1 MASPTSVPRPDQ
13 ISPSTPLLQSDS
25 ASTIGPA
32 SSRASSIR
40 SLSPSRRRHHNGR
53 TSRAAAASARN
64 LSFASALL
72 SSLCAGSITI
82 FSMYGHIFQERLHY
96 TQFEVN
102 GLSSAASIATY
113 MPVPLLGYMCD
124 RVGPAPLSFVSAL
137 FFAAG
142 YGLAAG
148 VYQREAEAPALAD
161 GEDTSALAYWA
172 MIAAFVFIGVG
183 TCSMYMS
190 AVATCAKNFGRGK
203 HRGLALAVPIA
214 AFGLSGMWQ
223 SQLGS
228 RVFYERFSDGTK
240 GDLDVFHFFVFL
252 GILLFAV
259 GCLGTFGL
267 KIVDEEDLIDEAVE
281 ELERSGYLDGSTFL
295 QGSRTADRPG
305 YGAIE
310 QSPLDM
316 ESAGILDPHKA
327 DDTDSGEDENARI
340 KKTWVL
346 NAETRRFLTDHTMW
360 CFALGFF
367 LMIGPGEAF
376 INNLGTV
383 IKTLYPPHLK
393 FVGEPTSAA
402 THVSI
407 VGITSTLARLLT
419 GSLTDLLAP
428 SPQARHVQITSSGT
442 LERKRFSLSRMSFLL
457 FFAVTLSVGLAALAS
472 GWIQNHGERFWVA
485 SGLVGAGYGAVFSL
499 TPIIITVIWGVENFA
514 TNWGIVAMFPA
525 LGATFWGLVYSAVYQ
540 SGVEKAALKQG
551 GEEDQFC
558 YGNGGTES
566 CNRALQ
572 RARQL
577 TNWTS
582 TFPVLFCLS
591 HSTISR
597 TNNSS
602 IVSKRSVEKLYYPNE
617 PHFFRFFV
625 KKFQRRA
632 PLINR
637 GYHFRLHVIDVLV
650 RNFLQDKR
658 PGEEAEGKKKV
669 VVNLGCGS
677 DVLPWQCLMRYP
689 DACRSGEKN
698 GAKFVDVDFPD
709 LIERKKRTV
718 LETPE
723 LLGMLTG
730 VEVPVFAPPVP
741 VPAMGAP
748 TGAATPATAGAD
760 AGAATTTTTESKTA
774 EATSATPSPAQP
786 TTKPKKTPNKP
797 KDKSKA
803 TRAPAPTTA
812 PTGIV
817 LTSDQYVQIGCDLR
831 DLTTLEASLKRAV
844 GGDLSACTFLFV
856 AEVSITYME
865 TPGADAVIQWA
876 STLGDSEFVLLEQ
889 LLPSGPTHPFA
900 STMLSHFHK
909 LNTPIKSVDV
919 YPTVAS
925 QVERFRSRGWGG
937 NGGDARDGDV
947 RVWTLW
953 EAWADAEDTFVNAAD
968 RKRLEE
974 VEPFDEWEEFAL
986 FASHYCV
993 VRARTVARKGEGEEQ
1008 TKKKERGIPNG
1019 RELGVPVE
1027 KVKVRWDDVPGQRG
1041 QRRFA
1046 AGAVLSSPSSSPEKK
1061 EEVKLLNVMGLGTKS
1076 RLQNCDVYGR
1086 KNVNVDGTEEEK
1098 TAVPFTFREGG
1109 PSTRMCH
1116 ALTDLGNSQLLVGGR
1131 ASPSTPLK
1139 DCWLLEKG
1147 NGNEGEWAWKRTHD
1161 LPIPL
1166 YRHCVARLGK
1176 TDMAMLAGGRGVA
1189 DIFSDW
1195 LLYEPK
1201 LGWIRCEIAGDVKP
1215 ISVYGATLACL
1226 RQERDS
1232 FSGVFAGGL
1241 SDDGLIADQL
1251 LAWNL
1256 DVTDSS
1262 KPVVR
1267 FGLLQVKYGAG
1278 GLEEAI
1284 SRQLLTRFGASCL
1297 PRGQTDFLI
1306 LGGVIKDHL
1315 LDLEDEILLCSLNG
1329 TELTITQRLVPE
1341 AANDETA
1348 SHPGPLLLVGTCP
1361 VVTPDD
1367 RRLVIM
1373 GGGATCFSMGT
1384 FWNKGISSLELPLR
1398 AAKENGSA
1406 PTTARGWAHEKT
1418 VDIVPGEPRSLPL
1431 RSQVSD
1437 SVDGDVN
1444 GSVSVRTQ
1452 PVPRVKLETAE
1463 DFARIVRE
1471 GRPVVLEGL
1480 NLGDCV
1486 SKWGDGNY
1494 VAEKIGTDRKVVI
1507 HDSTTPAMD
1516 FTTKNFRYVTTEF
1529 GDFMKRVEKGDRLYL
1544 RALSLDNPTEK
1555 PAVLSD
1561 DFPLLA
1567 TDFVLPPELALVDER
1582 LFSSVLR
1589 VSGPVN
1595 MWLHYDVMANVYC
1608 QIGGSKRMILFP
1620 PSDVEHLSFAPG
1632 ASSSSIDVFSALFG
1646 ESSDSRYLAQVTHA
1660 HEAVVAPGDVLFLP
1674 PLWLH
1679 TATPT
1684 SDSSVAVNVFFRD
1697 LDGGC
1702 YAAGKDVYGNRD
1714 LAAYEKGRLDLTRI
1728 ANSFQKLSAEAREF
1742 YLLRLAD
1749 ELRRKA
1755 KGAH

>member
-1 MASPTSVPRPDQ
+1 MASPTPAPRPDQ
-13 ISPSTPLLQSDS
+13 ISASTPLLQSDS
-25 ASTIGPA
+25 T
-32 SSRASSIR
+32 SSCASSIR
-40 SLSPSRRRHHNGR
+40 SLSPSRRRHRNGR
-53 TSRAAAASARN
+53 TSPAAAASARN

-102 GLSSAASIATY
+102 GLSSAASFATY

-124 RVGPAPLSFVSAL
+124 RVGPGPLSFVSAL

-148 VYQREAEAPALAD
+148 VYKREADGAALGNGAD
-161 GEDTSALAYWA
+161 GEDTGRLAYAA
-172 MIAAFVFIGVG
+172 MITAFVFIGVG

-228 RVFYERFSDGTK
+228 RVFYERFADGTK
-240 GDLDVFHFFVFL
+240 GDLDVFHFFIFL
-252 GILLFAV
+252 GVLLFVV

-295 QGSRTADRPG
+295 QGSWTADRPG

-316 ESAGILDPHKA
+316 ESAGILDPSKPDNDSDSEEE
-327 DDTDSGEDENARI
+327 DDNARI

-407 VGITSTLARLLT
+407 VGITSTLVRLLT

-442 LERKRFSLSRMSFLL
+442 LERKRFSLSRVSFLL
-457 FFAVTLSVGLAALAS
+457 FFAVTLSVGLATLAS

-540 SGVEKAALKQG
+540 SGVEKAASNGQG

-558 YGNGGTES
+558 YGIQKLAT
-566 CNRALQ
+566 NRALHQ
-572 RARQL
+572 ARQL
-577 TNWTS
+577 TNWAS
-582 TFPVLFCLS
+582 TFSFSFAILTQHLS
-591 HSTISR
+591 SH

-650 RNFLQDKR
+650 RNFLQEQRTGDAKGKR
-658 PGEEAEGKKKV
+658 KV

-677 DVLPWQCLMRYP
+677 DVLPWQCLARYP
-689 DACRSGEKN
+689 DACRSGEKD

-723 LLGMLTG
+723 LLGPLTN
-730 VEVPVFAPPVP
+730 VVVPEFAPVP
-741 VPAMGAP
+741 STP
-748 TGAATPATAGAD
+748 AATTTA
-760 AGAATTTTTESKTA
+760 AATTTTTTELKTTA
-774 EATSATPSPAQP
+774 ATASSTSTEAPQ
-786 TTKPKKTPNKP
+786 KPKKSPKP

-803 TRAPAPTTA
+803 ARAPAPTTA

-817 LTSDQYVQIGCDLR
+817 FTSDQYVQIGCDLR
-831 DLTTLEASLKRAV
+831 DLATLQDSLTRAV
-844 GGDLSACTFLFV
+844 GGDLSSCTFLFV

-876 STLGDSEFVLLEQ
+876 SSLGDSEFVLLEQ

-925 QVERFRSRGWGG
+925 QVERFRSRGWGS
-937 NGGDARDGDV
+937 GDV

-953 EAWADAEDTFVNAAD
+953 EAWADAEDTFVNAAE
-968 RKRLEE
+968 RRRLDE

-993 VRARTVARKGEGEEQ
+993 VRARTVARDGQ
-1008 TKKKERGIPNG
+1008 NKKKERGIPNG
-1019 RELGVPVE
+1019 RELGLPVE

-1046 AGAVLSSPSSSPEKK
+1046 AGAVLTSSSPSSEKK

-1086 KNVNVDGTEEEK
+1086 KKVGDADEADGTDEEK

-1116 ALTDLGNSQLLVGGR
+1116 SLTDFGTAQLLVGGR

-1139 DCWLLEKG
+1139 DCWLLEKT
-1147 NGNEGEWAWKRTHD
+1147 NGSESEWAWKRTND

-1166 YRHCVARLGK
+1166 YRHSVTRLGK
-1176 TDMAMLAGGRGVA
+1176 TDMALLAGGRGVA
-1189 DIFSDW
+1189 DIFPDW

-1215 ISVYGATLACL
+1215 TSVYGATLACL
-1226 RQERDS
+1226 RQESDS
-1232 FSGVFAGGL
+1232 FSGVFTGGL

-1256 DVTDSS
+1256 DVSNSS
-1262 KPVVR
+1262 RPVVT
-1267 FGLLQVKYGAG
+1267 FVPLQVKSGDDG
-1278 GLEEAI
+1278 REEAL
-1284 SRQLLTRFGASCL
+1284 SRLLLTRFGASCL
-1297 PRGQTDFLI
+1297 PQSRTDFLVF
-1306 LGGVIKDHL
+1306 GGVIKDHL
-1315 LDLEDEILLCSLNG
+1315 LDMEDEILLCSLKG
-1329 TELTITQRLVPE
+1329 DGELTITRRLVPE
-1341 AANDETA
+1341 AANA
-1348 SHPGPLLLVGTCP
+1348 KSPSHPGPLLLVGTSP

-1367 RRLVIM
+1367 GSLMIV

-1384 FWNKGISSLELPLR
+1384 FWNKGISTLELALP
-1398 AAKENGSA
+1398 AAVENEASPIPA
-1406 PTTARGWAHEKT
+1406 YGWVHEKT
-1418 VDIVPGEPRSLPL
+1418 VDIIPGEPRSLPL
-1431 RSQVSD
+1431 RNQAPN
-1437 SVDGDVN
+1437 GAEGNAN
-1444 GSVSVRTQ
+1444 GSVSVRIQ
-1452 PVPRVKLETAE
+1452 PIPRVRLENAE

-1486 SKWGDGNY
+1486 SQWGNGDY
-1494 VAEKIGTDRKVVI
+1494 VAKKVGTDRKVVI
-1507 HDSTTPAMD
+1507 HESTTPAMD

-1529 GDFMKRVEKGDRLYL
+1529 GDFMRRVEKGDRLYL
-1544 RALSLDNPTEK
+1544 RALSTDKPTEK

-1561 DFPLLA
+1561 DFPSLA
-1567 TDFVLPPELALVDER
+1567 TDFVLPPELALVGDR

-1620 PSDVEHLSFAPG
+1620 PSDVEHLGFAPG
-1632 ASSSSIDVFSALFG
+1632 ASSSSIDVFSTLFG
-1646 ESSDSRYLAQVTHA
+1646 ESSDSRYLAQVTHP
-1660 HEAVVAPGDVLFLP
+1660 HEAVMTPGDVLFLP

-1684 SDSSVAVNVFFRD
+1684 SDSSIAVNVFFRD
-1697 LDGGC
+1697 LEGGC

-1714 LAAYEKGRLDLTRI
+1714 LAAYEKGRTDLTRI
-1728 ANSFQKLSAEAREF
+1728 ANSFQKLPAEAREF

-1755 KGAH
+1755 KGAQ

>member
-1 MASPTSVPRPDQ
+1 MGTTEEAIPGIVEEPATEAGPAKTTYTSNKKQKKPKSGTDEK
-13 ISPSTPLLQSDS
+13 
-25 ASTIGPA
+25 STI
-32 SSRASSIR
+32 
-40 SLSPSRRRHHNGR
+40 HHE
-53 TSRAAAASARN
+53 
-64 LSFASALL
+64 
-72 SSLCAGSITI
+72 
-82 FSMYGHIFQERLHY
+82 H
-96 TQFEVN
+96 
-102 GLSSAASIATY
+102 
-113 MPVPLLGYMCD
+113 
-124 RVGPAPLSFVSAL
+124 
-137 FFAAG
+137 
-142 YGLAAG
+142 
-148 VYQREAEAPALAD
+148 
-161 GEDTSALAYWA
+161 
-172 MIAAFVFIGVG
+172 
-183 TCSMYMS
+183 
-190 AVATCAKNFGRGK
+190 AK
-203 HRGLALAVPIA
+203 
-214 AFGLSGMWQ
+214 
-223 SQLGS
+223 
-228 RVFYERFSDGTK
+228 
-240 GDLDVFHFFVFL
+240 
-252 GILLFAV
+252 
-259 GCLGTFGL
+259 
-267 KIVDEEDLIDEAVE
+267 
-281 ELERSGYLDGSTFL
+281 
-295 QGSRTADRPG
+295 
-305 YGAIE
+305 
-310 QSPLDM
+310 
-316 ESAGILDPHKA
+316 DPRKA
-327 DDTDSGEDENARI
+327 QDDQVMG
-340 KKTWVL
+340 
-346 NAETRRFLTDHTMW
+346 
-360 CFALGFF
+360 
-367 LMIGPGEAF
+367 
-376 INNLGTV
+376 
-383 IKTLYPPHLK
+383 
-393 FVGEPTSAA
+393 
-402 THVSI
+402 
-407 VGITSTLARLLT
+407 
-419 GSLTDLLAP
+419 
-428 SPQARHVQITSSGT
+428 
-442 LERKRFSLSRMSFLL
+442 
-457 FFAVTLSVGLAALAS
+457 
-472 GWIQNHGERFWVA
+472 
-485 SGLVGAGYGAVFSL
+485 
-499 TPIIITVIWGVENFA
+499 
-514 TNWGIVAMFPA
+514 
-525 LGATFWGLVYSAVYQ
+525 
-540 SGVEKAALKQG
+540 
-551 GEEDQFC
+551 
-558 YGNGGTES
+558 
-566 CNRALQ
+566 
-572 RARQL
+572 
-577 TNWTS
+577 
-582 TFPVLFCLS
+582 
-591 HSTISR
+591 

-650 RNFLQDKR
+650 RNFLQDQR
-658 PGEEAEGKKKV
+658 TGSEAEGKRKV

-677 DVLPWQCLMRYP
+677 DVLPWQCLTRYP
-689 DACRSGEKN
+689 DACGF
-698 GAKFVDVDFPD
+698 GAAGKGDGKGKVKFVDVDFPD

-730 VEVPVFAPPVP
+730 VEVPVFETAPVS
-741 VPAMGAP
+741 
-748 TGAATPATAGAD
+748 ATATAGTETAV
-760 AGAATTTTTESKTA
+760 ATTTTTAATTESKTA
-774 EATSATPSPAQP
+774 EATSTTPSTANS
-786 TTKPKKTPNKP
+786 TATRKPKKTPKP

-803 TRAPAPTTA
+803 ARAPAPTTA

-831 DLTTLEASLKRAV
+831 DLSTLEASLTKAV

-937 NGGDARDGDV
+937 DDGGDV

-953 EAWADAEDTFVNAAD
+953 EAWADEEDTFVNAAE
-968 RKRLEE
+968 RCRLEE

-993 VRARTVARKGEGEEQ
+993 VRARTVARGEGQGQ
-1008 TKKKERGIPNG
+1008 TEKERGIPNG
-1019 RELGVPVE
+1019 RELGLPVE

-1046 AGAVLSSPSSSPEKK
+1046 AGAVLPSSSSSEKK
-1061 EEVKLLNVMGLGTKS
+1061 EEKLLNVMGLGTKS
-1076 RLQNCDVYGR
+1076 RLQNCDVYGS
-1086 KNVNVDGTEEEK
+1086 KNADVDGTEEEK
-1098 TAVPFTFREGG
+1098 TAMPFTFREGG

-1116 ALTDLGNSQLLVGGR
+1116 TLTDRGNAQLLVGGR

-1139 DCWLLEKG
+1139 DCWLLEKS

-1166 YRHCVARLGK
+1166 YRHSVTRLGK
-1176 TDMAMLAGGRGVA
+1176 TDLALLAGGRGIA
-1189 DIFSDW
+1189 DIFPDW

-1201 LGWIRCEIAGDVKP
+1201 LGWIRCELAGDVKP
-1215 ISVYGATLACL
+1215 ISVYGATLTCL
-1226 RQERDS
+1226 RQEQAS

-1256 DVTDSS
+1256 DLSNSS

-1267 FGLLQVKYGAG
+1267 FVPLQVKSGAG
-1278 GLEEAI
+1278 GSEEAL
-1284 SRQLLTRFGASCL
+1284 SRQLLARFGASCL
-1297 PRGQTDFLI
+1297 PQSQTDFLV
-1306 LGGVIKDHL
+1306 LGGVIKNHL
-1315 LDLEDEILLCSLNG
+1315 LDLEDEIVLCSLDG
-1329 TELTITQRLVPE
+1329 TELVITQRLVAE
-1341 AANDETA
+1341 AANAETP
-1348 SHPGPLLLVGTCP
+1348 SHPGPLLLVGTSP
-1361 VVTPDD
+1361 VVTPDG
-1367 RRLVIM
+1367 RCLVVM

-1384 FWNKGISSLELPLR
+1384 FWNKGISTLELPLLP
-1398 AAKENGSA
+1398 AARENGDLA
-1406 PTTARGWAHEKT
+1406 ATAHGWAHEKT
-1418 VDIVPGEPRSLPL
+1418 VDIIPGEPRSLPL
-1431 RSQVSD
+1431 RNQATD
-1437 SVDGDVN
+1437 IADGDVN

-1452 PVPRVKLETAE
+1452 PIPRVKLENAE

-1486 SKWGDGNY
+1486 SKWGNGDY
-1494 VAEKIGTDRKVVI
+1494 VAEKVGTDRKVVI

-1516 FTTKNFRYVTTEF
+1516 FTTKNFRYVTTDF

-1544 RALSLDNPTEK
+1544 RALSTESPTEK

-1561 DFPLLA
+1561 DFSLLA

-1608 QIGGSKRMILFP
+1608 QVGGSKRMILFP

-1632 ASSSSIDVFSALFG
+1632 ASSSSIDVFSTLFG
-1646 ESSDSRYLAQVTHA
+1646 GSSDSRYLAQVTHP
-1660 HEAVVAPGDVLFLP
+1660 HEAVVTPGDVLFLP

-1684 SDSSVAVNVFFRD
+1684 SDSSIAVNVFFRD

-1714 LAAYEKGRLDLTRI
+1714 LAAYEKGRMDVTRI
-1728 ANSFQKLSAEAREF
+1728 ANSFQKLPAEAREF

-1755 KGAH
+1755 KGAQ